1 MFGLEITGLFGL
13 IWFIIILWAIIKVA
27 QSGAGALSKA
37 IWIVV
42 LLFLPVIGLIAWL
55 IFGPRG

>member
-27 QSGAGALSKA
+27 QSGASALSKA

>member
-42 LLFLPVIGLIAWL
+42 LLFLPVIGLLAWL